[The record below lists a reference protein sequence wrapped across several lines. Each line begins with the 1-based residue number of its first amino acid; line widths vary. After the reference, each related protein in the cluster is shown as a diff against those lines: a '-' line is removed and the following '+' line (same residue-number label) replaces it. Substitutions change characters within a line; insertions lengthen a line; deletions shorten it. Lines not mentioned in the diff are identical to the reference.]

1 LEALDFIISTVVI
14 LLGSLMLFYT
24 KSVAVK
30 MLPFDN
36 KNEFQV
42 IIDMPEGSTLE
53 KTAALTNEIAN
64 YVSKQTLVK
73 DYQAYIGTV
82 YQLVLMVW

>member
-53 KTAALTNEIAN
+53 KLQHLPTKLQTM
-64 YVSKQTLVK
+64 YQSKR
-73 DYQAYIGTV
+73 
-82 YQLVLMVW
+82 W